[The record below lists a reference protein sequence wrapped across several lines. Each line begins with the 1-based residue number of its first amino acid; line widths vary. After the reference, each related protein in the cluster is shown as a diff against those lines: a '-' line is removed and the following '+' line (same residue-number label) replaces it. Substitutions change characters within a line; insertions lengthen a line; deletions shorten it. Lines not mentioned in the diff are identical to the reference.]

1 MHDGGK
7 IQWKQKLAAKPL
19 PRRDHTGTQGLHI
32 KDLRIFLPAIRIF
45 CHQNVVLF
53 ALMLFLRL
61 LGKTQTATT
70 TIEIQ
75 AEILKSTKNSH
86 KFGTHMLKLHQLLEF
101 SDTLGSWV

>member
-45 CHQNVVLF
+45 CHQNLVLF

-61 LGKTQTATT
+61 GKTQTATT
-70 TIEIQ
+70 TFEIQ
-75 AEILKSTKNSH
+75 AEFLYSTEKIH
-86 KFGTHMLKLHQLLEF
+86 TKFGTHMLKLHQLLEF
-101 SDTLGSWV
+101 SDTLGSRV

>member
-45 CHQNVVLF
+45 CHQNLVLF

-61 LGKTQTATT
+61 GKTQTATT
-70 TIEIQ
+70 TFEIQ
-75 AEILKSTKNSH
+75 AEFLESTK
-86 KFGTHMLKLHQLLEF
+86 KFKTNLELTCSKLHQLLEF

>member
-45 CHQNVVLF
+45 CHQNLVLF

-61 LGKTQTATT
+61 GKTQTATT
-70 TIEIQ
+70 TFEIQ
-75 AEILKSTKNSH
+75 AEILNSTNKFTQIWNSL
-86 KFGTHMLKLHQLLEF
+86 LKLHRLLEF